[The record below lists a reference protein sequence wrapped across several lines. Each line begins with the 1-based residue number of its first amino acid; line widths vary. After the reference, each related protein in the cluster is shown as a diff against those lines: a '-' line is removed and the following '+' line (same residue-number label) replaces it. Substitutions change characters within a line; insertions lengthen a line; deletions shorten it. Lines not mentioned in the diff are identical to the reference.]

1 MRIRNRV
8 LKAKTKGLGS
18 LWVLAGVLAV
28 TIGVPDNATAQ
39 GVKKSA
45 SGICHC
51 PGGQF
56 YDRTTNFTE
65 FETIDACLDSGGRAP
80 QRGQGDC
87 STATAD
93 DSSDT
98 DIRTTDDA
106 PVGVVK
112 KSTSGICHCP
122 GGQFYDR
129 TTNFT
134 EFETID
140 ACLDSGGRE
149 PQRGQGNCPMASS
162 SDDSASLRLPD
173 RYDRSVF
180 GGWGDED
187 GDCQNTRHERLIA
200 RSDDP
205 VELSED
211 GCQVLRGRWRDP
223 YTGNVHLSAAELE
236 IDHVVP
242 LFYAWERGAN
252 RWEAETQ
259 RRFANDS
266 ANLLPVGTMANR
278 SKGAAGPLEWLLP
291 SEAFA
296 CEYLLRFDRVTDRYD
311 LNLRS
316 EEAIALEQLIAQKC
330 D

>member
-1 MRIRNRV
+1 MMSVRYQRDGNRM

-28 TIGVPDNATAQ
+28 TIGVPGDATAQ
-39 GVKKSA
+39 GVKKST

-51 PGGQF
+51 PSGQF

-65 FETIDACLDSGGRAP
+65 FETIDACLA
-80 QRGQGDC
+80 
-87 STATAD
+87 
-93 DSSDT
+93 
-98 DIRTTDDA
+98 
-106 PVGVVK
+106 
-112 KSTSGICHCP
+112 
-122 GGQFYDR
+122 
-129 TTNFT
+129 
-134 EFETID
+134 
-140 ACLDSGGRE
+140 SGGRE
-149 PQRGQGNCPMASS
+149 PQRGQGDCPMASS
-162 SDDSASLRLPD
+162 SDDSASIRVPN

-200 RSDDP
+200 RSAEP

-223 YTGNVHLSAAELE
+223 YTGNIHVSATEIE

-252 RWEAETQ
+252 RWEAEKQ

-266 ANLLPVGTMANR
+266 ANLLPVGAMTNR
-278 SKGAAGPLEWLLP
+278 SKGAAGPLKWLPP
-291 SEAFA
+291 SEEFA
-296 CEYLLRFDRVTDRYD
+296 CEYLLRFGRVTHRYD
-311 LNLRS
+311 LDVRP
-316 EEAIALEQLIAQKC
+316 EEAAALEQLIAQKC